1 MHPIDLRSD
10 TVTLPTNEMLEAI
23 SKAELGDDV
32 FQEDPTVNK
41 LEHLAAKTFNKES
54 AIFMP
59 SGTMANL
66 VAILTHCQRGDEV
79 ILGDQSHT
87 FLYEAGGISSFGGV
101 HSRQIKNYD
110 DGTMLLEDIKN
121 SIRKK
126 DVHFPPS
133 RLVCLENTHNRCFG
147 MPLDINYINKVSEI
161 VKNNSM
167 KLHVDGARIFNAATA
182 LNKSVA
188 DLTSEVDSV
197 SFCLSKGLSAP
208 SGSLLCGKKEFIE
221 KARFN
226 RKALGGGMRQSG
238 ILAAA
243 GIIALDEMPKKIIN
257 DHQNASILAKGL
269 NEIRGISIDLEKV
282 KTNIIYFKLHHPK
295 IDSVTL
301 TNSMLKKNIKFFE
314 LGPNWF
320 RLVTHAGINEE
331 DIEHVLIQF
340 KDLFSK
346 I

>member
-1 MHPIDLRSD
+1 MHTIDLRSD
-10 TVTLPTNEMLEAI
+10 TVTLPTNKMLEAI
-23 SKAELGDDV
+23 LKAELGDDV

-66 VAILTHCQRGDEV
+66 VAVLTHCHRGDEV

-87 FLYEAGGISSFGGV
+87 FLYEAGGISAFGGV
-101 HSRQIKNYD
+101 HSRQIKNHD
-110 DGTMLLEDIKN
+110 DGTMSLADIKN

-147 MPLDINYINKVSEI
+147 MPLDINYINNVSEI

-167 KLHVDGARIFNAATA
+167 MLHVDGARIFNAATA
-182 LNKSVA
+182 LNKTVA
-188 DLTSEVDSV
+188 ELTGEVDSV

-243 GIIALDEMPKKIIN
+243 GIIALNEMQKKIIK

-269 NEIRGISIDLEKV
+269 NEISGISIDLEKV
-282 KTNIIYFKLHHPK
+282 KTNIIYFKLDDSK

-301 TNSMLKKNIKFFE
+301 INSMLKKNIKFFE